1 MVAVHRARL
10 RGRIRPHSPGMHDV
24 VMFRLPVRLCL
35 RVDRGRLSTRS
46 LGGCMSFLRLV
57 AAIVVAILFVNV
69 ALVAAYV
76 ALLGVLMALSIF

>member
-1 MVAVHRARL
+1 
-10 RGRIRPHSPGMHDV
+10 
-24 VMFRLPVRLCL
+24 
-35 RVDRGRLSTRS
+35 
-46 LGGCMSFLRLV
+46 MSFLRLV